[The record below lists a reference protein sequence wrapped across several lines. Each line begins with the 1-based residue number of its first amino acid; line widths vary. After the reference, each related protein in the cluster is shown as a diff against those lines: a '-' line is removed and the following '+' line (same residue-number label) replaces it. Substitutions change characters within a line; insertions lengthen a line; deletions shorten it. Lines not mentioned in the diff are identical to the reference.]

1 MINRSTLHLY
11 TGIKLKFTCPLI
23 AVNDL
28 ETSKEFYEKVL
39 GQKIVLDL
47 GWNVT
52 FDGGFAIQL
61 NFADIVSVDKSSVMK
76 RSHNFELYFEEDD
89 FDYFIEHLRTFDD
102 IEYVHPPKK
111 HDWQQR
117 VVRIYD
123 PDKHIVEIGES
134 MAVIA
139 RRFLDEGKSIEETA
153 KLIQHPIDFIKA
165 VSCDRERKK
174 AD

>member
-1 MINRSTLHLY
+1 LEVT
-11 TGIKLKFTCPLI
+11 KKFYI
-23 AVNDL
+23 
-28 ETSKEFYEKVL
+28 EVL

-52 FDGGFAIQL
+52 FSGGFAIQL
-61 NFADIVSVDKSSVMK
+61 NFADIISIDQDTVMK
-76 RSHNFELYFEEDD
+76 KSHNFELYFEEDD
-89 FDYFIEHLRTFDD
+89 FDAFIEHLKQFNT

-123 PDKHIVEIGES
+123 PDQHIIEIGES

-139 RRFLDEGKSIEETA
+139 RRFLNQGFSVEETA
-153 KLIQHPIDFIKA
+153 KTIMHPVEFVKS
-165 VSCDRERKK
+165 VL
-174 AD
+174 